1 VERELSS
8 SPMRLN
14 MTIDIDERP
23 ARALPLEERSLTLDE
38 FCAVEN
44 LCMASYF
51 KARRLGNGPQELRIP
66 GTNIVRITPEARR
79 EWHRRMA
86 EQAQSEQAQ
95 LEERRRQEAA
105 RRAAKAAAAS
115 PLHVS
120 KTGKR
125 SGKRGA
131 R

>member
-1 VERELSS
+1 MEQPVSNTEQS
-8 SPMRLN
+8 
-14 MTIDIDERP
+14 DERP
-23 ARALPLEERSLTLDE
+23 GRVLSLDERSLTLDE
-38 FCAVEN
+38 FCAVEK

-79 EWHRRMA
+79 DWHRRMA

-115 PLHVS
+115 PRHVS
-120 KTGKR
+120 KVGKR
-125 SGKRGA
+125 GGKRGA